1 MLKKK
6 WLLRDFDKK
15 RVVEI
20 SKRFHISPLTAIILY
35 NRGIQEDDAI
45 DRFLSRNLGVLHDP
59 YLMKDMEKA
68 AFRIRQAQEK
78 KEKITIYGDY
88 DVDGITSIAILY
100 KHLREMGIEVDYYVP
115 DRMQEGYGINRDAL
129 NKIREGGTSLI
140 ITVDTGITAVE
151 ESEYAK
157 EIGLDVIVTDHHECK
172 EQIPAVYAAVDPKRK
187 DCPYP
192 FKSLAGVGVVFKLI
206 QALDDKESLP
216 ELMEKYSDL
225 MCLGTVADISP
236 LIDENRVIVTE
247 GLKRF
252 RATKNVGLKALID
265 VSTNGKAI
273 TTSTI
278 GYTIAPRINASGR
291 LGCASRSVELFL
303 TDDENRAKEL
313 AESLCEENTLRQ
325 QTEQKMFREAMEYL
339 ENHPEVK
346 EDNVIVI
353 PHENWHHGIV
363 GIVSSKITEKFYKPS
378 ILFAIDG
385 EEAKGSGRSV
395 NGFNLFG
402 ALESSSDLLEKFGG
416 HELAAGLTI
425 KAENIEEFRKKI
437 NSCSK
442 DQFSETMRTPTI
454 LLDAAIKVPYIT
466 LETVNDIN
474 RLQPF
479 GVDNPTPLFAVR
491 NIKIHKISVMSEGK
505 HLRMTLLKDGKY
517 LDSVG
522 FGMGEYYQYLQEGDF
537 IDVAFSLD
545 INDYKGFQNVQLI
558 LKDIK
563 KAGEDAETEKE

>member
-6 WLLRDFDKK
+6 WLLREFDKN
-15 RVVEI
+15 RVVEM
-20 SKRFHISPLTAIILY
+20 SKNFHISPLTAIILY
-35 NRGIQEDDAI
+35 NRGIREDAAI
-45 DRFLSRNLGVLHDP
+45 TSFLSKDLGVMHDP
-59 YLMKDMEKA
+59 YLLKDMEKA
-68 AFRIRQAQEK
+68 AERIRKARDNH
-78 KEKITIYGDY
+78 EKITIYGDY

-100 KHLREMGIEVDYYVP
+100 KHLQEMGIDVAYYVP
-115 DRMQEGYGINRDAL
+115 DRMQEGYGVNKDAL
-129 NKIREGGTSLI
+129 DKIHQDGTSLI

-157 EIGLDVIVTDHHECK
+157 ELGLDVIVTDHHECK
-172 EQIPAVYAAVDPKRK
+172 ERIPDVYAAVDPKRK

-206 QALDDKESLP
+206 QALDDRKSLP
-216 ELMEKYSDL
+216 DLMDKYADL

-236 LIDENRVIVTE
+236 LVDENRVIVTE

-252 RATKNVGLKALID
+252 NTTQNVGLRALID
-265 VSTNGKAI
+265 VSTNGKSI

-303 TDDENRAKEL
+303 TDDAEKARSL

-325 QTEQKMFREAMEYL
+325 QTEQKMFKEAMEYL
-339 ENHPEVK
+339 EEHPEVK
-346 EDNVIVI
+346 EDDVIVI

-385 EEAKGSGRSV
+385 DEAKGSGRSV

-402 ALESSSDLLEKFGG
+402 ALENCSDLLEKFGG

-425 KAENIEEFRKKI
+425 KSENIEAFRKII

-442 DQFSETMRTPTI
+442 GQFTETMMTPTI
-454 LLDAAIKVPYIT
+454 MLDAAIKVPYIT
-466 LETVNDIN
+466 LDTVNDIN
-474 RLQPF
+474 QLQPF
-479 GVDNPTPLFAVR
+479 GVDNPTPSFAVR
-491 NIKIHKISVMSEGK
+491 NIKIHKISVMSDGR
-505 HLRMTLLKDGKY
+505 HLRMTLLKEGKY
-517 LDSVG
+517 LDAVG
-522 FGMGEYYQYLQEGDF
+522 FGMGEYYHYLEEGDY
-537 IDVAFSLD
+537 IDVAFALD

-563 KAGEDAETEKE
+563 KAGDSAC

>member
-1 MLKKK
+1 MLKKR
-6 WLLRDFDKK
+6 WLLREFDKD
-15 RVVEI
+15 RVLEM
-20 SKRFHISPLTAIILY
+20 SKKFHISPLTAIILY
-35 NRGIQEDDAI
+35 NRGIHDDEDI
-45 DRFLSRNLGVLHDP
+45 VRFLSKDLSGLHDP
-59 YLMKDMEKA
+59 YLLKDMEKA
-68 AFRIRQAQEK
+68 ADRIRKARDN
-78 KEKITIYGDY
+78 KEKVTIYGDY

-100 KHLREMGIEVDYYVP
+100 QHLTEMGIDSDYYIP
-115 DRMQEGYGINRDAL
+115 DRMQEGYGVNRDAL
-129 NKIREGGTSLI
+129 DKIRKRGTSLI

-151 ESEYAK
+151 ECEYAK

-172 EQIPAVYAAVDPKRK
+172 ETIPDVYAAIDPKRK

-206 QALDDKESLP
+206 QALDERESLP
-216 ELMEKYSDL
+216 DLMEKYSDL

-236 LIDENRVIVTE
+236 LVDENRIIVTE

-252 RATKNVGLKALID
+252 NTTKNIGLKALID
-265 VSTNGKAI
+265 VSTNGKSI

-278 GYTIAPRINASGR
+278 GYVIAPRINASGR

-303 TDDENRAKEL
+303 TDDVERAHAL
-313 AESLCEENTLRQ
+313 AESLCEENSNRQ
-325 QTEQKMFREAMEYL
+325 QTEQKMFKEALEYL
-339 ENHPEVK
+339 EIHPDVK
-346 EDNVIVI
+346 EDQVIVI
-353 PHENWHHGIV
+353 PHKDWHHGIV

-385 EEAKGSGRSV
+385 DEAKGSGRSV

-402 ALESSSDLLEKFGG
+402 ALKNCSDLLEKFGG

-425 KAENIEEFRKKI
+425 RADNIEAFRQKV
-437 NSCSK
+437 NECSK
-442 DQFSETMRTPTI
+442 DSFTEQMVTPTI
-454 LLDAAIKVPYIT
+454 MLDAAIKVPYIS

-479 GVDNPTPLFAVR
+479 GVDNPAPVFAIR
-491 NIKIHKISVMSEGK
+491 NIKIHKISVMSDGK

-522 FGMGEYYQYLQEGDF
+522 FGMGEYYQHLEEGDM
-537 IDVAFSLD
+537 ISVAFALD
-545 INDYKGFQNVQLI
+545 INDYKSFQNVQLI

-563 KAGEDAETEKE
+563 KAGEDTL

>member
-6 WLLRDFDKK
+6 WLLKEFDKA
-15 RVVEI
+15 RVLEI
-20 SKRFHISPLTAIILY
+20 SKTFKISPLTSIILY
-35 NRGIQEDDAI
+35 NRGIREDEAI
-45 DRFLSRNLGVLHDP
+45 RKFLSKDLGVMYDP
-59 YLMKDMEKA
+59 FLMRDMDKAVERIYAAKDA
-68 AFRIRQAQEK
+68 G
-78 KEKITIYGDY
+78 EKITIYGDY
-88 DVDGITSIAILY
+88 DVDGITAIAILY
-100 KHLREMGIEVDYYVP
+100 KHLKELGISVDYYVP
-115 DRMQEGYGINRDAL
+115 DRMQEGYGVNRDAL
-129 NKIREGGTSLI
+129 DKIKANGSSLI

-151 ESEYAK
+151 ECDYARQ
-157 EIGLDVIVTDHHECK
+157 IGLDVIVTDHHECK
-172 EQIPAVYAAVDPKRK
+172 EVIPDAYAAIDPKRK
-187 DCPYP
+187 DCSYP

-206 QALDDKESLP
+206 QALAKNDSIDT
-216 ELMEKYSDL
+216 LMGKYSDL

-236 LIDENRVIVTE
+236 LVDENRVIVTE

-252 RATKNVGLKALID
+252 KNTENIGLKALID

-278 GYTIAPRINASGR
+278 GYIIAPRINASGR

-303 TDDENRAKEL
+303 TNDKDKALEL
-313 AESLCEENTLRQ
+313 ANYLCEENSLRQ
-325 QTEQKMFREAMEYL
+325 QTEQKMFKEALDYL

-346 EDNVIVI
+346 DDKIIVI

-385 EEAKGSGRSV
+385 DEAKGSGRSIS
-395 NGFNLFG
+395 GFNLFG
-402 ALESSSDLLEKFGG
+402 TLESCTDLLEKFGG

-425 KAENIEEFRKKI
+425 KASNIEAFRKRI
-437 NSCSK
+437 NEYAK
-442 DQFSETMRTPTI
+442 DHIGEAMLVPTI
-454 LLDAAIKVPYIT
+454 MLDAAIKAPFIT
-466 LETVNDIN
+466 IETVKDIN
-474 RLQPF
+474 NLQPF
-479 GVDNPTPLFAVR
+479 GVDNPTPSFMVR
-491 NIKIHKISVMSEGK
+491 EIKIHKISTMSDGK

-522 FGMGEYYQYLQEGDF
+522 FGMGEYYHHLEEGDY
-537 IDVAFSLD
+537 IDVAFALD

-563 KAGEDAETEKE
+563 KSDEENSDN

>member
-1 MLKKK
+1 MLTKK
-6 WLLRDFDKK
+6 WLIKEFDKS
-15 RVVEI
+15 RVLEI
-20 SKRFHISPLTAIILY
+20 SKDFKISPLTSIILY
-35 NRGIQEDDAI
+35 NRGIRDDESI
-45 DRFLSRNLGVLHDP
+45 KKFLTKDLGSMYDP
-59 YLMKDMEKA
+59 FLMRDMDKA
-68 AFRIRQAQEK
+68 VERIYMA
-78 KEKITIYGDY
+78 KEKGEQITIYGDY
-88 DVDGITSIAILY
+88 DVDGITAIAILY
-100 KHLREMGIEVDYYVP
+100 KHLHEMGIPVDYYVP
-115 DRMQEGYGINRDAL
+115 DRMQEGYGINSDAL
-129 NKIREGGTSLI
+129 DKIKASGSSLI

-151 ESEYAK
+151 ECEYAHS
-157 EIGLDVIVTDHHECK
+157 IGLDVIVTDHHECK
-172 EQIPAVYAAVDPKRK
+172 EVIPDVYATIDPKRK
-187 DCPYP
+187 DCGYP

-206 QALDDKESLP
+206 QALNKEGSLS
-216 ELMEKYSDL
+216 ELMDKYADL

-236 LIDENRVIVTE
+236 LVDENRVIVTE

-252 RATKNVGLKALID
+252 KTTHNVGLKALID

-278 GYTIAPRINASGR
+278 GYIIAPRINASGR

-303 TDDENRAKEL
+303 TDDEENAKNL
-313 AESLCEENTLRQ
+313 ANSLCEENSLRQ
-325 QTEQKMFREAMEYL
+325 QTEQKMFKEALDYL

-346 EDNVIVI
+346 DDKIIVI

-385 EEAKGSGRSV
+385 DSAKGSGRSV
-395 NGFNLFG
+395 SGFNLFE
-402 ALESSSDLLEKFGG
+402 ALEKSSDLLEKFGG

-425 KAENIEEFRKKI
+425 KSANIEEFRKKI
-437 NSCSK
+437 NEFS
-442 DQFSETMRTPTI
+442 DANISETLLVPTI
-454 LLDAAIKVPYIT
+454 PLDAAIKVPYIT
-466 LETVNDIN
+466 METVRDIN

-479 GVDNPTPLFAVR
+479 GVDNPTPAFAVR

-505 HLRMTLLKDGKY
+505 HLRMTLSKDGKY

-522 FGMGEYYQYLQEGDF
+522 FGMGEFYHHFEEGDF

-545 INDYKGFQNVQLI
+545 INDYRGFQNVQLV

-563 KAGEDAETEKE
+563 KAEPAKN

>member
-6 WLLRDFDKK
+6 WLLREFDKN
-15 RVVEI
+15 RVLEM
-20 SKRFHISPLTAIILY
+20 SKTFHISPLTAIILY
-35 NRGIQEDDAI
+35 NRGIHDDEAI
-45 DRFLSRNLGVLHDP
+45 TRFLSKDLGVMHDP
-59 YLMKDMEKA
+59 YLLKDMEKA
-68 AFRIRQAQEK
+68 AERIRRARDN
-78 KEKITIYGDY
+78 KERVTIYGDY

-100 KHLREMGIEVDYYVP
+100 KHLTEMGIEVDYYIP
-115 DRMQEGYGINRDAL
+115 DRMQEGYGVNRDAL
-129 NKIREGGTSLI
+129 DKIRQNGTSLI

-172 EQIPAVYAAVDPKRK
+172 ETIPNVYAAIDPKRK
-187 DCPYP
+187 DCTYP

-206 QALDDKESLP
+206 QALDERKSLP
-216 ELMEKYSDL
+216 DLMDKYADL

-252 RATKNVGLKALID
+252 KTTKNVGLKALID
-265 VSTNGKAI
+265 VSTNGKNI

-278 GYTIAPRINASGR
+278 GYIIAPRINASGR

-303 TDDENRAKEL
+303 TDDVERAHAL
-313 AESLCEENTLRQ
+313 AESLCEENTNRQ
-325 QTEQKMFREAMEYL
+325 HTEQKMFKEALEYL
-339 ENHPEVK
+339 ETHPEVK
-346 EDNVIVI
+346 EDKVIVI
-353 PHENWHHGIV
+353 PHKDWHHGIV

-385 EEAKGSGRSV
+385 NEAKGSGRSV

-402 ALESSSDLLEKFGG
+402 ALENCSDLLEKFGG

-425 KAENIEEFRKKI
+425 KEENIEAFRQKI
-437 NSCSK
+437 NNCSK
-442 DQFSETMRTPTI
+442 DSFTEQMMTPTI
-454 LLDAAIKVPYIT
+454 MLDAAIKVPYIS

-479 GVDNPTPLFAVR
+479 GVENPTPSFAIR

-505 HLRMTLLKDGKY
+505 HLRMTLLKDRKY

-522 FGMGEYYQYLQEGDF
+522 FGMGEYYQHLQEGDF
-537 IDVAFSLD
+537 IDVAFALD

-563 KAGEDAETEKE
+563 KAGEESL

>member
-6 WLLRDFDKK
+6 WILKEFDKN
-15 RVVEI
+15 RVIEM
-20 SKRFHISPLTAIILY
+20 SRQFGISPLTAIILY
-35 NRGIQEDDAI
+35 NRGIREDAAI
-45 DRFLSRNLGVLHDP
+45 KSFLSRDLSVMHDP
-59 YLMKDMEKA
+59 YLMKDMDRA
-68 AFRIRQAQEK
+68 AERIRQAQANREK
-78 KEKITIYGDY
+78 VTIYGDY
-88 DVDGITSIAILY
+88 DVDGITSIAIIY
-100 KHLREMGIEVDYYVP
+100 KHLQEMGIEVDYYVP
-115 DRMQEGYGINRDAL
+115 DRIQEGYGVNKDAL
-129 NKIREGGTSLI
+129 DKIKNNGTSLI

-151 ESEYAK
+151 ETEYAK
-157 EIGLDVIVTDHHECK
+157 TIGLDIIITDHHECK
-172 EQIPAVYAAVDPKRK
+172 EQIPNVYAAIDPKQK

-206 QALDDKESLP
+206 QALDEKKSLP
-216 ELMEKYSDL
+216 DLMDKYADL

-252 RATKNVGLKALID
+252 KTTKNIGLKALID

-278 GYTIAPRINASGR
+278 GYIIAPRINASGR

-303 TDDENRAKEL
+303 TDDAEKAHRL
-313 AESLCEENTLRQ
+313 AESLCEENVLRQ
-325 QTEQKMFREAMEYL
+325 QTEQKMFKEALEYI
-339 ENHPEVK
+339 EEHPEIK
-346 EDNVIVI
+346 EDKVIVI

-385 EEAKGSGRSV
+385 DEAKGSGRSV
-395 NGFNLFG
+395 TGFNLFG
-402 ALESSSDLLEKFGG
+402 ALENCSGLLEKFGG

-425 KAENIEEFRKKI
+425 KTENIAAFRQKI
-437 NSCSK
+437 NSDSSAK
-442 DQFSETMRTPTI
+442 LDESLLIPTI
-454 LLDAAIKVPYIT
+454 SLDAAIKVPYIT
-466 LETVNDIN
+466 LDTVHDIN
-474 RLQPF
+474 KLQPF
-479 GVDNPTPLFAVR
+479 GVDNPTPAFAVR
-491 NIKIHKISVMSEGK
+491 NIKIHRISVMSDGK

-522 FGMGEYYQYLQEGDF
+522 FGMGEYYNHLKEGDF
-537 IDVAFSLD
+537 VDVAFALD

-563 KAGEDAETEKE
+563 LADSEQRA

>member
-6 WLLRDFDKK
+6 WLLREFDKN
-15 RVVEI
+15 RVVEM
-20 SKRFHISPLTAIILY
+20 SKEFHISPLTAIILY
-35 NRGIQEDDAI
+35 NRGIHDDDAI
-45 DRFLSRNLGVLHDP
+45 RRFLSKDIDVMHDP
-59 YLMKDMEKA
+59 YLLKDMEKA
-68 AFRIRQAQEK
+68 AERIRKAHDN
-78 KEKITIYGDY
+78 KEKVTIYGDY

-100 KHLREMGIEVDYYVP
+100 KYLTEMGIDTDYYVP
-115 DRMQEGYGINRDAL
+115 DRMQEGYGVNKDAL
-129 NKIREGGTSLI
+129 DKIHLNGSSLV

-157 EIGLDVIVTDHHECK
+157 EIGIDVIVTDHHECK
-172 EQIPAVYAAVDPKRK
+172 EQIPDIYAAIDPKRK

-206 QALDDKESLP
+206 QALDENKSLSDLMDK
-216 ELMEKYSDL
+216 YADL

-252 RATKNVGLKALID
+252 KTTSNVGLKALID

-303 TDDENRAKEL
+303 TDDAEKAKKL

-325 QTEQKMFREAMEYL
+325 QTEQKMFKEAMEYL
-339 ENHPEVK
+339 DANPEVK

-353 PHENWHHGIV
+353 PHADWHHGIV

-385 EEAKGSGRSV
+385 DEAKGSGRSV

-402 ALESSSDLLEKFGG
+402 ALENCSDLLEKFGG

-425 KAENIEEFRKKI
+425 KAENIEKFRQKI
-437 NSCSK
+437 NSCSQK
-442 DQFSETMRTPTI
+442 QINEAMLTPTI
-454 LLDAAIKVPYIT
+454 QLDAAIKVPYIT

-474 RLQPF
+474 KLQPF
-479 GVDNPTPLFAVR
+479 GVDNPTPSFAVR

-522 FGMGEYYQYLQEGDF
+522 FGMGEYYQYLEEGDI
-537 IDVAFSLD
+537 IDVAFALD

-563 KAGEDAETEKE
+563 KSDGEVC

>member
-6 WLLRDFDKK
+6 WLLREFDKN
-15 RVVEI
+15 RVVEM
-20 SKRFHISPLTAIILY
+20 SKNFHISPLTAIILY
-35 NRGIQEDDAI
+35 NRGIREDAAI
-45 DRFLSRNLGVLHDP
+45 TSFLSKDLGVMHDP
-59 YLMKDMEKA
+59 YLLKDMEKA
-68 AFRIRQAQEK
+68 AERIRKARDNH
-78 KEKITIYGDY
+78 EKITIYGDY

-100 KHLREMGIEVDYYVP
+100 KHLQEMGIDVAYYVP
-115 DRMQEGYGINRDAL
+115 DRMQEGYGVNKDAL
-129 NKIREGGTSLI
+129 DKIHQDGTSLI

-157 EIGLDVIVTDHHECK
+157 ELGLDVIVTDHHECK
-172 EQIPAVYAAVDPKRK
+172 ERIPDVYAAVDPKRK

-206 QALDDKESLP
+206 QALDDRKSLP
-216 ELMEKYSDL
+216 DLMDKYADL

-236 LIDENRVIVTE
+236 LVDENRVIVTE

-252 RATKNVGLKALID
+252 NTTQNVGLRALID
-265 VSTNGKAI
+265 VSTNGKSI

-303 TDDENRAKEL
+303 TDDAEKARSL

-325 QTEQKMFREAMEYL
+325 QTEQKMFKEAMEYL
-339 ENHPEVK
+339 EEHPEVK
-346 EDNVIVI
+346 EDDVIVI

-385 EEAKGSGRSV
+385 DEAKGSGRSV

-402 ALESSSDLLEKFGG
+402 ALENCSDLLEKFGG

-425 KAENIEEFRKKI
+425 KSENIEAFRKKI

-442 DQFSETMRTPTI
+442 GQFTETLMTPTI
-454 LLDAAIKVPYIT
+454 MLDAAIKVPYIT
-466 LETVNDIN
+466 LDTVNDIN
-474 RLQPF
+474 QLQPF
-479 GVDNPTPLFAVR
+479 GVDNPTPSFAVR
-491 NIKIHKISVMSEGK
+491 NIKIHKISVMSDGR
-505 HLRMTLLKDGKY
+505 HLRMTLLKEGKY
-517 LDSVG
+517 LDAVG
-522 FGMGEYYQYLQEGDF
+522 FGMGEYYHYLEEGDY
-537 IDVAFSLD
+537 IDVAFALD

-563 KAGEDAETEKE
+563 KAGDSAC

>member
-35 NRGIQEDDAI
+35 NRGVQEDVAI
-45 DRFLSRNLGVLHDP
+45 DKFLSRNLDILHDP

-68 AFRIRQAQEK
+68 AARIRQAQEK
-78 KEKITIYGDY
+78 NEKITIYGDY

-129 NKIREGGTSLI
+129 DKIREGGTALI

-236 LIDENRVIVTE
+236 LVDENRVIVTE

-303 TDDENRAKEL
+303 TEDENRAKEL

-402 ALESSSDLLEKFGG
+402 ALESSSELLEKFGG

-425 KAENIEEFRKKI
+425 KAANIEEFRKKI

-479 GVDNPTPLFAVR
+479 GVDNPIPLFAVR

-505 HLRMTLLKDGKY
+505 HLRMTLLKEGKY

-563 KAGEDAETEKE
+563 KAGEDAEAEN

>member
-6 WLLRDFDKK
+6 WILKEFDKE

-20 SKRFHISPLTAIILY
+20 SKKFKISPLTAIILY
-35 NRGIQEDDAI
+35 NRGVREDEAIQA
-45 DRFLSRNLGVLHDP
+45 FLSRDLGVMHDP
-59 YLMKDMEKA
+59 YLMKDMDRAADRIKMAKA
-68 AFRIRQAQEK
+68 ND
-78 KEKITIYGDY
+78 EKITIYGDY

-100 KHLREMGIEVDYYVP
+100 KYLSEIGVKVGYYIP
-115 DRMQEGYGINRDAL
+115 DRIQEGYGVNKDAL
-129 NKIREGGTSLI
+129 DKIKADGTSLI

-172 EQIPAVYAAVDPKRK
+172 EKIPDVYAAIDPKRK
-187 DCPYP
+187 DCSYP

-206 QALDDKESLP
+206 QALDEKKSLP
-216 ELMEKYSDL
+216 DLMEKYADL

-236 LIDENRVIVTE
+236 LVDENRVIVTE

-252 RATKNVGLKALID
+252 KSTKNVGLKALID

-273 TTSTI
+273 TTSSI

-291 LGCASRSVELFL
+291 LGCASRSVDLFL
-303 TDDENRAKEL
+303 TDDVNKAGVL
-313 AESLCEENTLRQ
+313 AESLCEENILRQ
-325 QTEQKMFREAMEYL
+325 QTEQKMFKEALEYL
-339 ENHPEVK
+339 EAHPEIK
-346 EDNVIVI
+346 EDKVIVI

-385 EEAKGSGRSV
+385 DEAKGSGRSV
-395 NGFNLFG
+395 NGFSLFG
-402 ALESSSDLLEKFGG
+402 ALESCSGLLEKFGG

-425 KAENIEEFRKKI
+425 KTENIEAFRAKI
-437 NSCSK
+437 NELSK
-442 DQFSETMRTPTI
+442 DKIESLNLVPTI
-454 LLDAAIKVPYIT
+454 SLDAAIKVPYIT
-466 LETVNDIN
+466 METLHDIN

-479 GVDNPTPLFAVR
+479 GVENPTPAFAVR
-491 NIKIHKISVMSEGK
+491 NIKIHRISVMSDGK
-505 HLRMTLLKDGKY
+505 HLRMTLFKDGKY
-517 LDSVG
+517 LDAVG
-522 FGMGEYYQYLQEGDF
+522 FGMGEYYNHLAEGDF
-537 IDVAFSLD
+537 VDVAFALD

-563 KAGEDAETEKE
+563 KTGTGDEG

>member
-6 WLLRDFDKK
+6 WLLREFDKN
-15 RVVEI
+15 RVVEM
-20 SKRFHISPLTAIILY
+20 SKEFHISPLTAIILY
-35 NRGIQEDDAI
+35 NRGIHDDDAI
-45 DRFLSRNLGVLHDP
+45 RRFLSKDIDVMHDP
-59 YLMKDMEKA
+59 YLLKDMEKA
-68 AFRIRQAQEK
+68 AERIRKARDN
-78 KEKITIYGDY
+78 KEKVTIYGDY

-100 KHLREMGIEVDYYVP
+100 KYLTEMGIDTDYYVP
-115 DRMQEGYGINRDAL
+115 DRMQEGYGVNKDAL
-129 NKIREGGTSLI
+129 DKIHSNGSSLV

-157 EIGLDVIVTDHHECK
+157 EIGIDVIVTDHHECK
-172 EQIPAVYAAVDPKRK
+172 ERIPDVYAAIDPKRK

-206 QALDDKESLP
+206 QALDENKSLSDLMDK
-216 ELMEKYSDL
+216 YADL

-252 RATKNVGLKALID
+252 KTTSNVGLKALID

-303 TDDENRAKEL
+303 TDDAEKAKKL

-325 QTEQKMFREAMEYL
+325 QTEQKMFKEAMEYL
-339 ENHPEVK
+339 DANPEVK

-353 PHENWHHGIV
+353 PHADWHHGIV

-385 EEAKGSGRSV
+385 DEAKGSGRSV

-402 ALESSSDLLEKFGG
+402 ALENCSDLLEKFGG

-425 KAENIEEFRKKI
+425 KAENIEKFRQKI
-437 NSCSK
+437 NSCSQK
-442 DQFSETMRTPTI
+442 QINEAMLTPTI
-454 LLDAAIKVPYIT
+454 QLDAAIKVPYIT

-474 RLQPF
+474 KLQPF
-479 GVDNPTPLFAVR
+479 GVDNPTPSFAVR

-522 FGMGEYYQYLQEGDF
+522 FGMGEYYQYLEEGNI
-537 IDVAFSLD
+537 IDVAFALD

-563 KAGEDAETEKE
+563 KSDGEVC